1 MGSVTMEAN
10 EHDQIIDSIA
20 ATVRAA
26 LVKLRGRPGKQGAQK
41 VIVHIEHNWQGAFIE
56 LPPEVMQVRRQQ

>member
-1 MGSVTMEAN
+1 MEAN

-26 LVKLRGRPGKQGAQK
+26 LVKLRGRPGKQGGQK
-41 VIVHIEHNWQGAFIE
+41 VIVHIDHNWQSALIE
-56 LPPEVMQVRRQQ
+56 LPPEVIAVRRQQ